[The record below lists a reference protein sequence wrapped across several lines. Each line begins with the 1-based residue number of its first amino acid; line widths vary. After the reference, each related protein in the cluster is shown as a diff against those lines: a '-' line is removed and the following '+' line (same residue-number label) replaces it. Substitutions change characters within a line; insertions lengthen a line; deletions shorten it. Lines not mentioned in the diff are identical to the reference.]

1 MRAYLID
8 PFDRTVKPVDYQGD
22 IKEIYSLIQ
31 ADCFDCCRFST
42 GNLDGVYVD
51 DEGLLK
57 PDQEFFMI
65 GNYPSPLAG
74 RGLVIGCDEVGESI
88 GAQSSIDDMHVRF
101 GRLVRVSPERIQF
114 LIEQVVEEGTI
125 IES

>member
-8 PFDRTVKPVDYQGD
+8 PFARSVKQVEYRGA
-22 IKEIYSLIQ
+22 IEEIYSFIQ

-42 GNLDGVYVD
+42 AHNDGVFVD
-51 DEGLLK
+51 DEGLFK

-74 RGLVIGCDEVGESI
+74 RGLVIGCDSEGESI
-88 GAQSSIDDMHVRF
+88 SAKSSVDDLNIRF
-101 GRLVRVSPERIQF
+101 GKLVRVSPERVQF
-114 LIEQVVEEGTI
+114 LIEETV
-125 IES
+125 IEA

>member
-1 MRAYLID
+1 MVMRAYLID
-8 PFDRTVKPVDYQGD
+8 PFARQVKPVEYNGN
-22 IKEIYSLIQ
+22 IEEIYSLIQ

-42 GNLDGVYVD
+42 AHNDGVFVD
-51 DEGLLK
+51 DEGLFK

-74 RGLVIGCDEVGESI
+74 RGLVIGCDDVGESI
-88 GAQSSIDDMHVRF
+88 GAKSSIDDMHIRF
-101 GRLVRVSPERIQF
+101 GKLVRVSPERIQF
-114 LIEQVVEEGTI
+114 FIEETI